1 MQNQQNDTPFQET
14 QPLVT
19 FIVTY
24 YNLPPSMLCQCIDSL
39 KALSLNPE
47 EREIIIV
54 DDGSEVSP
62 MEALKDYEKDII
74 YLRKSNG
81 GVSSARNMGVRTA
94 TGQYIQFV
102 DGDDWLIKTAYEH
115 CIDIIRNGKN
125 DIVLYDFSLTTEVP
139 VTYEDSEPQ
148 SGSNLMRNENIHGSA
163 CTCIFRKNILGN
175 LTFTPGITYGE
186 DEEFTPQLLLR
197 ADQVVRTTAKAYYYR
212 KHPESAIANKSK
224 EAVERRLSNNLQV
237 ICNLKRMSATMPTS
251 ERIALERRVAQL
263 TMDYIYNTIVLTRD
277 SKLLD
282 KQLAEL
288 RQEGLFPLPD
298 RNYTTKYKWFRRLTN
313 SKAGLAILKRA
324 LPLMNKER

>member
-1 MQNQQNDTPFQET
+1 MQNQQSDTPFQEV

-19 FIVTY
+19 FIVTC
-24 YNLPPSMLCQCIDSL
+24 YNLPLSMLCQCIDSL
-39 KALSLNPE
+39 TALSLSPE

-54 DDGSEVSP
+54 DDGSEKSP
-62 MEALKDYEKDII
+62 MEDLKDYEKDII

-81 GVSSARNMGVRTA
+81 GVSSARNMGIRMA

-102 DGDDWLIKTAYEH
+102 DGDDWLIKSAYEH
-115 CIDIIRNGKN
+115 CLDLIRNGRT
-125 DIVLYDFSLTTEVP
+125 DIVLYDFSLSTEVP
-139 VTYEDSEPQ
+139 ATYEDSEPQ
-148 SGSNLMRNENIHGSA
+148 SGSDLMRNENIHGSA

-175 LTFTPGITYGE
+175 LSFTSGITYGE

-197 ADQVVRTTAKAYYYR
+197 ADQVIRTTGKAYYYR

-224 EAVERRLSNNLQV
+224 EAVERRLNNNLQV
-237 ICNLKRMSATMPTS
+237 IRNLKRMSATMPTS

-263 TMDYIYNTIVLTRD
+263 TMDYIYNTIMLTRD
-277 SKLLD
+277 GKLLD